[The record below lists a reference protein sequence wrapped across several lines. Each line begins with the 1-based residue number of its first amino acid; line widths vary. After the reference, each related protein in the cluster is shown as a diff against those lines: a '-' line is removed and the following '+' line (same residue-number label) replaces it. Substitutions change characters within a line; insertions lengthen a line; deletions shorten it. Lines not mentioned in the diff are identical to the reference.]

1 MADKIFEITFNPIY
15 ILKQKSKTK
24 KNLIDKKLNKIF
36 TKEEQKRKKVHKLN
50 EKKLQDKM

>member
-24 KNLIDKKLNKIF
+24 KNLIDKKLNKKFISEN
-36 TKEEQKRKKVHKLN
+36 KQRKKVHKLN